1 MKNSTSS
8 QSRWRGVERP
18 YSRSDVERLRGSILV
33 EHTLARRG
41 AEKLWNLLQTEDYV
55 AALGALTGNQAVQQV
70 KAGLKAIYLS
80 GWQVA
85 ADANL
90 AGHMYPDQSL
100 YPANSVPAVIRRIN
114 NALRRADQIDHA
126 DGTNGIDWLVPIVA
140 DAE

>member
-1 MKNSTSS
+1 MKRKADTGGQQSQAGRSNGNRGSS
-8 QSRWRGVERP
+8 GRWAGVERP
-18 YSRSDVERLRGSILV
+18 YSEDDVRRLQGSVVI

-41 AEKLWNLLQTEDYV
+41 AEKLWGLLRTEEFL

-90 AGHMYPDQSL
+90 TGQMYPDQSL
-100 YPANSVPAVIRRIN
+100 YPSNIFPHV
-114 NALRRADQIDHA
+114 
-126 DGTNGIDWLVPIVA
+126 
-140 DAE
+140 